1 MAPPMGAGIPP
12 EQLLAMLGLGG
23 PGGPGGPGAMG
34 PMGPMGP
41 GGPGPGGP
49 GPGGPGFQDQAQ
61 PSPLESGVG
70 SAISRMGFSTLPPIQ
85 EGQFG
90 IPVGNMMVDP
100 RFFMQMRNHMD
111 AMDKTNPALRDQAL
125 LGQGPSMYR
134 QGAMQ
139 EFNTPA
145 TGSVPGLGGFLGGY

>member
-1 MAPPMGAGIPP
+1 MAPPIGGGVPP

-23 PGGPGGPGAMG
+23 PGGPGA
-34 PMGPMGP
+34 MGPMGP

-49 GPGGPGFQDQAQ
+49 MGPMGPGGPGFQDQAQ
-61 PSPLESGVG
+61 PSPLEPGVG

-100 RFFMQMRNHMD
+100 RFFMQMRDHMD
-111 AMDKTNPALRDQAL
+111 AIDKTNPALRDQAL
-125 LGQGPSMYR
+125 LGQSPSRYR
-134 QGAMQ
+134 
-139 EFNTPA
+139 PA
-145 TGSVPGLGGFLGGY
+145 TGPVPGLDAFLGGY